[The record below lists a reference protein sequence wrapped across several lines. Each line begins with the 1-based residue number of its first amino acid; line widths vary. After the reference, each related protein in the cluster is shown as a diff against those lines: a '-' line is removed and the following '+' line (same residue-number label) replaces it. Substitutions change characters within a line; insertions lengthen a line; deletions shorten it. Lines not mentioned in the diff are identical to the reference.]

1 VHFNHKNVTHLP
13 LSHAKKIMKAIANL
27 ANVLKRKPLVTA
39 QQEQEICNLTQL
51 VEATSLQGTLPR
63 VHEQNKNATALR
75 VHPKATLQRV
85 QESTPGKITQH
96 TQSKASSPTTADKPA
111 AITQRQKLQAV
122 SKQQPGMVKPTT
134 LKTRAAI
141 ACNADLKAPLSSRTQ
156 SKTMGTANAIHKRF
170 ARMKN
175 EVHRALA
182 VMDRDTGKLLNYRQ
196 LLRHPK
202 CKRAWST
209 LAANKF
215 GQLAQGVGGQIKGTN
230 TISFIHKHEVP
241 KSRMKDV
248 TYGQFECN
256 KIPKKH
262 EVNRTRFTVGG
273 DKINYPGAVSTPTE
287 EMLVA

>member
-1 VHFNHKNVTHLP
+1 
-13 LSHAKKIMKAIANL
+13 MKAIANL

-256 KIPKKH
+256 KIPKKN